1 MDRVLVAEDSPEI
14 AKLMELTLRMEGY
27 EVFQAFDGLQALE
40 LARAHRPN
48 LILLDVMMPGL
59 NGFEVAQELKKD
71 AETSDIPIIFVTAK
85 HELDALVQGLEMAV
99 DYISKPFAVPEL
111 AARVRA
117 AMRMRRLQEDLKTS
131 NEELS
136 RLAIT
141 DTLTGL
147 LNRRGFAS
155 QLDDE
160 LWRAR
165 RFGHGIGFVLFD
177 LDRFKTVNDTWGH
190 AQGDIVLQNFA
201 EILTKSSRRVD
212 KVARFGGEEFAL
224 LLPATDQSGVEI
236 VCEKVRATTEE
247 MAISLSSAQT
257 FSGQNGGP
265 SAPHFIRITVSGGGV
280 ILPGIGEGGVAMAP
294 LAQGLFEVADRCLYR
309 AKAEGRNRVLTQIS
323 TDIEIAKIGA
333 DVPASHGSLSSDETE
348 SDKAESD
355 KAESDR
361 ARKAPENSVFDT
373 PR

>member
-27 EVFQAFDGLQALE
+27 EVLQAFDGLQALE
-40 LARAHRPN
+40 LARNERPD

-71 AETSDIPIIFVTAK
+71 AETADIPIIFVTAK
-85 HELDALVQGLEMAV
+85 HELDALVQGLEVAV

-117 AMRMRRLQEDLKTS
+117 AMRMRKLQEDLKTS

-141 DTLTGL
+141 DALTGL
-147 LNRRGFAS
+147 LNRRGFAV

-165 RFGHGIGFVLFD
+165 RFGHTIGFVLFD
-177 LDRFKTVNDTWGH
+177 LDRFKSVNDTWGH
-190 AQGDIVLQNFA
+190 AQGDVVLQNFA
-201 EILTKSSRRVD
+201 DILTKSSRRVD

-224 LLPATDQSGVEI
+224 LLPSTDQNGVET
-236 VCEKVRATTEE
+236 VCEKVRAATEA
-247 MAISLSSAQT
+247 MRVPLSV
-257 FSGQNGGP
+257 GENGGQ
-265 SAPHFIRITVSGGGV
+265 SIRITVSGGGIIV
-280 ILPGIGEGGVAMAP
+280 PRIGENGVAMP
-294 LAQGLFEVADRCLYR
+294 QLAQGIFEIADRCLYS
-309 AKAEGRNRVLTQIS
+309 AKAGGRNRVITQILS
-323 TDIEIAKIGA
+323 DVETAKIGA
-333 DVPASHGSLSSDETE
+333 EVPPAPGNLSLLKDSIPEVPASN
-348 SDKAESD
+348 AQ
-355 KAESDR
+355 
-361 ARKAPENSVFDT
+361 P
-373 PR
+373 